1 MAKSNKMNIKAA
13 ARIAKATAR
22 RNGGKIP
29 KGSFASVADARAK
42 KNELIQPTEG
52 KVDPSKP

>member
-1 MAKSNKMNIKAA
+1 MAKSNKMSIEAA

-22 RNGGKIP
+22 QNEGKIP
-29 KGSFASVADARAK
+29 ERSFASVAHARAQ
-42 KNELIQPTEG
+42 KNEQIQSTEG